1 MARNIDKL
9 NSERDTVRS
18 THNVVIQIFPRFRR
32 QVSAMWLQPIALAA
46 LESQAGLGSTIPDN
60 RTWDVEVVVAD
71 DKTVQEL
78 NQRYR
83 GLDEVTD
90 VLAFSPFHSGQYE
103 GTDAVQSTFEPVVF
117 PVTTAE
123 QESLG
128 VVLVAWHQAERQ
140 AKQAGHPV
148 QHELAVLI
156 VHGILHLLGHDHVN
170 PEETKLMRNQERIA
184 LDQVARNQKIGA
196 NQ

>member
-1 MARNIDKL
+1 MARNIGKL

-18 THNVVIQIFPRFRR
+18 THNVVIQIFTPFRR
-32 QVSAMWLQPIALAA
+32 QVSAMWLQQIALTA
-46 LESQAGLGSTIPDN
+46 LEREEGPGSIIPDN
-60 RTWDVEVVVAD
+60 RAWDVEVVVAD

-83 GLDEVTD
+83 GLNEVTD

-103 GTDAVQSTFEPVVF
+103 GPDAVQSTFEPVAF
-117 PVTTAE
+117 PATTTE

-148 QHELAVLI
+148 QQGLAVLI
-156 VHGILHLLGHDHVN
+156 VHGILHLLGHDHEN

-184 LDQVARNQKIGA
+184 LSLVARNQEVRS
-196 NQ
+196 NP